1 MFKINKQKKMSNP
14 NPEVY
19 NINNDI
25 NIPDIN
31 KMSNQNQTTNVQILQ
46 HDLKN
51 STFPLLNSPEKNEDN
66 KNENE
71 PGSTMMTQVPFIKE
85 LDKKEP
91 IFELNK
97 SLEKTDDTSN
107 NSSSKETESKDQVQK
122 NESFYQKTKRWAGTV
137 WSYVNIANYFPKT
150 EYKEYRNCN
159 GDWVKIPIK
168 KIPLKKKKV
177 EETDEEHMINKAF
190 DRNKIDVADLTGDRI
205 PIPNFP

>member
-1 MFKINKQKKMSNP
+1 MSNP
-14 NPEVY
+14 NPEQN

-25 NIPDIN
+25 NIPNTNII
-31 KMSNQNQTTNVQILQ
+31 SNPNQTINVNIYQ
-46 HDLKN
+46 HEAKD
-51 STFPLLNSPEKNEDN
+51 SAFPIANSPEKNNHDKKEYDN
-66 KNENE
+66 VD
-71 PGSTMMTQVPFIKE
+71 TMMTQVPFIKE

-97 SLEKTDDTSN
+97 SIEKTDVTSN
-107 NSSSKETESKDQVQK
+107 NTSTKEDESKNQAQK

-137 WSYVNIANYFPKT
+137 WNYVNIANYFPKT

-177 EETDEEHMINKAF
+177 EETDEEHIINRAIDK
-190 DRNKIDVADLTGDRI
+190 NKIDVADLTGDRI
-205 PIPNFP
+205 PIPTFP

>member
-1 MFKINKQKKMSNP
+1 MSNP
-14 NPEVY
+14 NPEQN

-25 NIPDIN
+25 NIPNTNIISNPNQAIN
-31 KMSNQNQTTNVQILQ
+31 VNIYQ
-46 HDLKN
+46 HELKD
-51 STFPLLNSPEKNEDN
+51 SAFPIVNSPEKNNYDKKEYDN
-66 KNENE
+66 VD
-71 PGSTMMTQVPFIKE
+71 TMMTQVPFIKE

-97 SLEKTDDTSN
+97 SIEKTDVTSN
-107 NSSSKETESKDQVQK
+107 NTSTKEDESKNQVQK

-137 WSYVNIANYFPKT
+137 WNYVNIANYFPKT

-177 EETDEEHMINKAF
+177 EETDEEHIINRAMDK
-190 DRNKIDVADLTGDRI
+190 NKIDVADLTGDRI
-205 PIPNFP
+205 PIPTFP

>member
-1 MFKINKQKKMSNP
+1 MSNP
-14 NPEVY
+14 NPEQN

-25 NIPDIN
+25 NIPNTNII
-31 KMSNQNQTTNVQILQ
+31 SNPNQTINVNIYQ
-46 HDLKN
+46 HEAKD
-51 STFPLLNSPEKNEDN
+51 SAFPIANSPEKNNHDKKEYDN
-66 KNENE
+66 VD
-71 PGSTMMTQVPFIKE
+71 TMMTQVPFIKE

-97 SLEKTDDTSN
+97 SIEKTDVTSN
-107 NSSSKETESKDQVQK
+107 NTSTKEDESKNQVQK

-137 WSYVNIANYFPKT
+137 WNYVNIANYFPKT

-177 EETDEEHMINKAF
+177 EETDEEHIINRTIDK
-190 DRNKIDVADLTGDRI
+190 NKIDVADLTGDRI
-205 PIPNFP
+205 PIPTFP

>member
-1 MFKINKQKKMSNP
+1 MSNP

-31 KMSNQNQTTNVQILQ
+31 KMSNQNQTTNVQILK

-51 STFPLLNSPEKNEDN
+51 STFPLLNSPEKNIND
-66 KNENE
+66 KKENE
-71 PGSTMMTQVPFIKE
+71 PASTMMTQVPFIKE

-190 DRNKIDVADLTGDRI
+190 DRNKIDVADMTGDRI

>member
-1 MFKINKQKKMSNP
+1 MSNP
-14 NPEVY
+14 NPEQN

-25 NIPDIN
+25 NIPNTNII
-31 KMSNQNQTTNVQILQ
+31 SNPNQTINVNIYQ
-46 HDLKN
+46 HEAKD
-51 STFPLLNSPEKNEDN
+51 SAFPIANSPEKNNHDKKEDDN
-66 KNENE
+66 LD
-71 PGSTMMTQVPFIKE
+71 TMMTQVPFIKE

-97 SLEKTDDTSN
+97 SIEKTDVTSN
-107 NSSSKETESKDQVQK
+107 NTSTKEDEAKNQVQK

>member
-1 MFKINKQKKMSNP
+1 MSNP
-14 NPEVY
+14 NPEQN

-25 NIPDIN
+25 NIPNTNIISNPNQAIN
-31 KMSNQNQTTNVQILQ
+31 VNIYQ
-46 HDLKN
+46 HELKD
-51 STFPLLNSPEKNEDN
+51 SAFPILNSPEKNNHDKKEYDN
-66 KNENE
+66 VD
-71 PGSTMMTQVPFIKE
+71 TMMTQVPFIKE

-97 SLEKTDDTSN
+97 SIEKTDATSN
-107 NSSSKETESKDQVQK
+107 NTSTKEDESKNQVQK

-137 WSYVNIANYFPKT
+137 WNYVNIANYFPKT

-177 EETDEEHMINKAF
+177 EETDEEHIINRAIDK
-190 DRNKIDVADLTGDRI
+190 NKIDVADLTGDRI
-205 PIPNFP
+205 PIPTFP

>member
-1 MFKINKQKKMSNP
+1 MSNP
-14 NPEVY
+14 NPEQN

-25 NIPDIN
+25 NIPNTNII
-31 KMSNQNQTTNVQILQ
+31 SNPNQTINVNIYQ
-46 HDLKN
+46 HEAKD
-51 STFPLLNSPEKNEDN
+51 SAFPIANSPEKNNHDKKEYDN
-66 KNENE
+66 VD
-71 PGSTMMTQVPFIKE
+71 TMMTQVPFIKE

-97 SLEKTDDTSN
+97 SIEKTDVTSN
-107 NSSSKETESKDQVQK
+107 NTSTKEDEAKNQAQK

-137 WSYVNIANYFPKT
+137 WNYVNIANYFPKT

-177 EETDEEHMINKAF
+177 EETDEEHIINRAIDK
-190 DRNKIDVADLTGDRI
+190 NKIDVADLTGDRI
-205 PIPNFP
+205 PIPTFP

>member
-1 MFKINKQKKMSNP
+1 MSNP
-14 NPEVY
+14 NPEQN

-25 NIPDIN
+25 NIPNTNII
-31 KMSNQNQTTNVQILQ
+31 SNPNQTINVNIYQ
-46 HDLKN
+46 HEAKD
-51 STFPLLNSPEKNEDN
+51 SAFPIANSPEKNNHDKKEYDN
-66 KNENE
+66 VD
-71 PGSTMMTQVPFIKE
+71 TMMTQVPFIKE

-97 SLEKTDDTSN
+97 SIEKTDATSN
-107 NSSSKETESKDQVQK
+107 NTSTKEDESKNQVQK

-137 WSYVNIANYFPKT
+137 WNYVNIANYFPKT

-177 EETDEEHMINKAF
+177 EETDEEHIINRAIDK
-190 DRNKIDVADLTGDRI
+190 NKIDVADLTGDRI
-205 PIPNFP
+205 PIPTFP

>member
-1 MFKINKQKKMSNP
+1 MSNP

-31 KMSNQNQTTNVQILQ
+31 KISNPNQTTNVQILQ

-51 STFPLLNSPEKNEDN
+51 SNFPMLNSPEKNEND

-122 NESFYQKTKRWAGTV
+122 NETFYQKTKRWAGTV
-137 WSYVNIANYFPKT
+137 WSYVNVANYFPKT

-168 KIPLKKKKV
+168 KIPLKKKKI

-205 PIPNFP
+205 PIPTFP

>member
-1 MFKINKQKKMSNP
+1 MSNP
-14 NPEVY
+14 NPEQN

-25 NIPDIN
+25 NIPNTNIISNPNQAIN
-31 KMSNQNQTTNVQILQ
+31 VNIYQ
-46 HDLKN
+46 HELKD
-51 STFPLLNSPEKNEDN
+51 SAFPIVNSPEKNNHDKKEYDN
-66 KNENE
+66 VD
-71 PGSTMMTQVPFIKE
+71 TMMTQVPFIKE

-97 SLEKTDDTSN
+97 SIEKTDVTSN
-107 NSSSKETESKDQVQK
+107 NTSTKEDESKNQVQK

-137 WSYVNIANYFPKT
+137 WNYVNIANYFPKT

-177 EETDEEHMINKAF
+177 EETDEEHIINRFIDK
-190 DRNKIDVADLTGDRI
+190 NKIDVADLTGDRI
-205 PIPNFP
+205 PIPTFP

>member
-1 MFKINKQKKMSNP
+1 MSNP
-14 NPEVY
+14 NPEQN

-25 NIPDIN
+25 NIPNTNII
-31 KMSNQNQTTNVQILQ
+31 SNPNQTINVNIYQ
-46 HDLKN
+46 HEPKD
-51 STFPLLNSPEKNEDN
+51 SAFPIVNSPEKNNHDKKEYDN
-66 KNENE
+66 VD
-71 PGSTMMTQVPFIKE
+71 TMMTQVPFIKE

-97 SLEKTDDTSN
+97 SIEKTDVTSN
-107 NSSSKETESKDQVQK
+107 NTSTKEDESKNQVQK

-137 WSYVNIANYFPKT
+137 WNYVNIANYFPKT

-177 EETDEEHMINKAF
+177 EETDEEHIINRAIDK
-190 DRNKIDVADLTGDRI
+190 NKIDVADLTGDRI
-205 PIPNFP
+205 PIPTFP

>member
-1 MFKINKQKKMSNP
+1 MFKINKQKMSNP
-14 NPEVY
+14 NPEQN

-25 NIPDIN
+25 NIPNTNII
-31 KMSNQNQTTNVQILQ
+31 SNPNQTINVNIYQ
-46 HDLKN
+46 HEAKD
-51 STFPLLNSPEKNEDN
+51 SAFPIANSPEKNNHDKKEYDN
-66 KNENE
+66 VD
-71 PGSTMMTQVPFIKE
+71 TMMTQVPFIKE

-97 SLEKTDDTSN
+97 SIEKTDVTSN
-107 NSSSKETESKDQVQK
+107 NTSTKEDESKNQVQK

-137 WSYVNIANYFPKT
+137 WNYVNIANYFPKT

-177 EETDEEHMINKAF
+177 EETDEEHIINRAI
-190 DRNKIDVADLTGDRI
+190 DNNKIDMADLTGDRI
-205 PIPNFP
+205 PIPTFP

>member
-1 MFKINKQKKMSNP
+1 MSNP
-14 NPEVY
+14 NPEQN

-25 NIPDIN
+25 NIPNTNIISNTNQAIN
-31 KMSNQNQTTNVQILQ
+31 VNIYQ
-46 HDLKN
+46 HELKD
-51 STFPLLNSPEKNEDN
+51 SAFPIVNSPEKNNHDKKEDDN
-66 KNENE
+66 ID
-71 PGSTMMTQVPFIKE
+71 TMMTQVPFIKE

-97 SLEKTDDTSN
+97 SIEKTDATSN
-107 NSSSKETESKDQVQK
+107 NTSTKEDESKNQVQK

-137 WSYVNIANYFPKT
+137 WNYVNIANYFPKT

-177 EETDEEHMINKAF
+177 EETDEEHIINRAIDK
-190 DRNKIDVADLTGDRI
+190 NKIDVADLTGDRI
-205 PIPNFP
+205 PIPTFP

>member
-1 MFKINKQKKMSNP
+1 MSNP
-14 NPEVY
+14 NPEQN

-25 NIPDIN
+25 NIPNTNII
-31 KMSNQNQTTNVQILQ
+31 SNPNQTINVNIYQ
-46 HDLKN
+46 HEAKD
-51 STFPLLNSPEKNEDN
+51 SAFPIANSPEKNNHDKKEYDN
-66 KNENE
+66 VD
-71 PGSTMMTQVPFIKE
+71 TMMTQVPFIKE

-97 SLEKTDDTSN
+97 SIEKTDVTSN
-107 NSSSKETESKDQVQK
+107 NTSTKEDESKNQVQK

-137 WSYVNIANYFPKT
+137 WNYVNIANYFPKT

-177 EETDEEHMINKAF
+177 EETDEEHIINRAIDK
-190 DRNKIDVADLTGDRI
+190 NKIDMADLTGDRI
-205 PIPNFP
+205 PIPTFP

>member
-1 MFKINKQKKMSNP
+1 MSNP
-14 NPEVY
+14 NPEQN

-25 NIPDIN
+25 NIPNTNIILN
-31 KMSNQNQTTNVQILQ
+31 PNQTINVNIYQ
-46 HDLKN
+46 HEAKD
-51 STFPLLNSPEKNEDN
+51 SAFPIANSPEKNNHDKKEYDN
-66 KNENE
+66 VD
-71 PGSTMMTQVPFIKE
+71 TMMTQVPFIKE

-97 SLEKTDDTSN
+97 SIEKTDATSN
-107 NSSSKETESKDQVQK
+107 NTSTKEDESKNQVQK

-137 WSYVNIANYFPKT
+137 WNYVNIANYFPKT

-177 EETDEEHMINKAF
+177 EETDEEHIINRVIDKK
-190 DRNKIDVADLTGDRI
+190 KIDVADLTGDRI
-205 PIPNFP
+205 PIPTFP